1 MASALWPRSGDRQL
15 SQSGR
20 VMPGAR
26 LYFFDAGTTS
36 PQTTFADA
44 ARTAAHPHPIEADGF
59 GKWPAVYLAPGAYRY
74 RIVDVEGS
82 AIDDFDGIV
91 AVGEPVAEAGD
102 PLTAS
107 AFVQTLLD
115 DADSGAFLTTLG
127 VSAFIQTVL
136 NDADAAAARTTLDA
150 PQFGITPMV
159 TDSTSRDLA
168 LTDRGRTLEMSSGS
182 ARVYTI
188 PAQASVA
195 WLDDCWINVVRMG
208 TGSVTITA
216 ATGVT
221 LNGISA
227 GSCAIDGQYKGA
239 TLRRRAENDWG
250 IVGAHSTVTA

>member
-15 SQSGR
+15 SNSGR

-26 LYFFDAGTTS
+26 LYFFDSGTTT

-44 ARTAAHPHPIEADGF
+44 SRTAAHPHPIEADGF

-91 AVGEPVAEAGD
+91 AAGAPVADDGE

-127 VSAFIQTVL
+127 VSAFVQAIL
-136 NDADAAAARTTLDA
+136 NDADAATARGTLDA
-150 PQFGITPMV
+150 PQLGITPLV
-159 TDSTSRDLA
+159 TDSASRDLA
-168 LTDRGRTLEMSSGS
+168 LADRGRTLEMSNGS

-195 WLDDCWINVVRMG
+195 WLDDTWLNVVRMG
-208 TGSVTITA
+208 TGSLTITA

-221 LNGISA
+221 LNGVSA
-227 GSCAIDGQYKGA
+227 GSCAIDGRYKGA
-239 TLRRRAENDWG
+239 SLRRRSENDWG
-250 IVGAHSTVTA
+250 IVGAHTTVTA